1 MYKCC
6 IHLDVFTGW
15 FRLPAV
21 LTADKW
27 SVGVAAG
34 VWQQV
39 IASLFGLVAAILQ
52 LTLQT
57 TSGLTMC
64 NESAVATTDEL
75 SCDWVS

>member
-1 MYKCC
+1 MSS
-6 IHLDVFTGW
+6 LAGW
-15 FRLPAV
+15 FRFPAV

-34 VWQQV
+34 VWQLV

-52 LTLQT
+52 LLQT